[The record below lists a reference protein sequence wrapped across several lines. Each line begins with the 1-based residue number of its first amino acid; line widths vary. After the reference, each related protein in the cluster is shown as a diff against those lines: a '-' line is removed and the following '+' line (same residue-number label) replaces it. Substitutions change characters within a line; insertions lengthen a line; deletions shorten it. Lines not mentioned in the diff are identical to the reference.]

1 MLRPLLLPMFFLTVG
16 FGHAGTIYLCHPTHG
31 APLLT
36 QRPCGKAFFRYTQPS
51 SSVEPA
57 YLRQWM
63 PPIKPA
69 TNVPSSEQTNP
80 ARNLGAQSV
89 KTAISVASKRY
100 NVPKWLI
107 KSVVQV
113 ESGGN
118 SQAISPKGADGVMQ
132 LMPATAARYGVHDV
146 FSVRQNVDAGTRYL
160 HHLLH
165 WSKGSVPLALAA
177 YNAGPQAVLHYG
189 GIPPYTQT
197 MRYVPKVLA
206 LAAQAYAKETQR

>member
-1 MLRPLLLPMFFLTVG
+1 MQPLRATTKV
-16 FGHAGTIYLCHPTHG
+16 
-31 APLLT
+31 
-36 QRPCGKAFFRYTQPS
+36 
-51 SSVEPA
+51 
-57 YLRQWM
+57 
-63 PPIKPA
+63 PPP
-69 TNVPSSEQTNP
+69 EQTNP
-80 ARNLGAQSV
+80 VRALGAQSV

-100 NVPKWLI
+100 NVPEWLV
-107 KSVVQV
+107 KSVAQV

-132 LMPATAARYGVHDV
+132 LMPATAARYGVHNV

-177 YNAGPQAVLHYG
+177 YNAGPQAVIHYG

-206 LAAQAYAKETQR
+206 LAAQAYAKETR